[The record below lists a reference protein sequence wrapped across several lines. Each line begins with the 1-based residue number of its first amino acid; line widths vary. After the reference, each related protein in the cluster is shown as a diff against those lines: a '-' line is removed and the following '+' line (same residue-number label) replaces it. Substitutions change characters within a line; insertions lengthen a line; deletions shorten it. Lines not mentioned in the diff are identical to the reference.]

1 MIIVATS
8 CSSDECFQDTEL
20 VRQGEDRA
28 EIPFKQPGSEDCH
41 LRPCIVGNLDRLQSE
56 KDHTFN
62 NLKQKVN
69 GVVTTIIPFKIIILL
84 FFMAVLPSPFNEPT
98 LPAVSLCHKVC

>member
-1 MIIVATS
+1 MREKNNLKGKITASSLLFLLFPVLQLVKTFDETS
-8 CSSDECFQDTEL
+8 
-20 VRQGEDRA
+20 
-28 EIPFKQPGSEDCH
+28 K
-41 LRPCIVGNLDRLQSE
+41 

-62 NLKQKVN
+62 NMKQKVN

-84 FFMAVLPSPFNEPT
+84 FFMVILPSPFDEPT

>member
-1 MIIVATS
+1 MGMIIVATS

-28 EIPFKQPGSEDCH
+28 EIPFKQPGSEDSH

-56 KDHTFN
+56 KDHTFHIDMN
-62 NLKQKVN
+62 
-69 GVVTTIIPFKIIILL
+69 PFTPGTV
-84 FFMAVLPSPFNEPT
+84 MVYVLD
-98 LPAVSLCHKVC
+98 